1 MEERMVA
8 GAAYAAF
15 DCVGP
20 LSEEMRETR
29 RCALVE
35 WLPNSGYEWAP
46 KADIELFLGPNLRA
60 DDYHSQVWLPIERCR
75 G

>member
-1 MEERMVA
+1 MVA
-8 GAAYAAF
+8 GATYAAF
-15 DCVGP
+15 DCAGP
-20 LSEEMRETR
+20 LPEAVREMWHRVF
-29 RCALVE
+29 AE
-35 WLPNSGYEWAP
+35 WLPSSGYEWAP